1 MKQIPVNHYYPAFL
15 DLRGRHCIIIGAGE
29 IAERKVQQLLGCEAL
44 ITFISP
50 EASTYINNLAQEK
63 MVIWLKRNYQIGD
76 LSDAFLAIAA
86 TEDTEVNQAVH
97 SEAETRGILVN
108 IVDVPHLCSF
118 IAPAVIEKG
127 PVKVAISTA
136 GTSPALARKLRETI
150 QASDLLAWSDAA
162 KTLSEVRQELK
173 ETNSQASPETWQTA
187 MDGEVLSLI
196 QAGDYKNAK
205 ARLLSALR
213 GEGDQI

>member
-63 MVIWLKRNYQIGD
+63 MVIWVKRNYQTGD

-86 TEDTEVNQAVH
+86 TEDTEVNQAVY

-118 IAPAVIEKG
+118 IAPAVMLIPFKF
-127 PVKVAISTA
+127 PFAIITA
-136 GTSPALARKLRETI
+136 QFWLVFFLA
-150 QASDLLAWSDAA
+150 SF
-162 KTLSEVRQELK
+162 
-173 ETNSQASPETWQTA
+173 N
-187 MDGEVLSLI
+187 LSL
-196 QAGDYKNAK
+196 
-205 ARLLSALR
+205 
-213 GEGDQI
+213 